1 MHSKPM
7 EIFFLNSKDIYK
19 MTKKMLENCMF
30 WDAWHCTNYLLRK
43 HHRLERFSYAPYS
56 WILYLTLQGL
66 PPPHGPTSIL
76 FLNDLDRHFHSF
88 PLVKHHSSVGS
99 LSRAIFS
106 VEIRRAAPSK
116 LKLRSECKFA
126 FKEGRGPGVT
136 FWLFTNVQLNII
148 YSSIINC
155 HHFFSET
162 VSNN

>member
-1 MHSKPM
+1 M

-19 MTKKMLENCMF
+19 MTKKMLENCI
-30 WDAWHCTNYLLRK
+30 
-43 HHRLERFSYAPYS
+43 YAPYS

-116 LKLRSECKFA
+116 LKLRVILAENSSCLTAKVF
-126 FKEGRGPGVT
+126 FLS
-136 FWLFTNVQLNII
+136 LF
-148 YSSIINC
+148 
-155 HHFFSET
+155 
-162 VSNN
+162 